1 MSFTENNPN
10 NFQENVVLSEE
21 NKMLKEQLDKKE
33 DLFKYVIQVNDKY
46 KRLIEYQGKELHRIK
61 KS

>member
-1 MSFTENNPN
+1 MENNLN

-21 NKMLKEQLDKKE
+21 NKRLKEQLDKKE

>member
-1 MSFTENNPN
+1 MENNPN

>member
-1 MSFTENNPN
+1 MENNPN

-21 NKMLKEQLDKKE
+21 NKRLKEQLDKKE